1 MGVVPL
7 IINSADPQPAFGFPA
22 SHLWAL
28 LVKRCQSPRGGVPQ
42 ETWHRGHWRGS
53 QDGHLATLPPPSRE
67 STGKEVTVLSGVINP
82 DSQEIIRLQPH
93 SGGQGEYVWNM
104 FPWGPLRTP
113 VGCDKIQQ
121 KTTSAQCRQICCP
134 PRPFRKKKVQVTL
147 PGFSQ
152 VVQW

>member
-1 MGVVPL
+1 MVPL
-7 IINSADPQPAFGFPA
+7 IVNSADPQPAFGFPP

-53 QDGHLATLPPPSRE
+53 QDGHLATLPPPSSE
-67 STGKEVTVLSGVINP
+67 STGKEVTVLSGVIAP
-82 DSQEIIRLQPH
+82 DSQEVIRLQH
-93 SGGQGEYVWNM
+93 IVEVRGNMSGMQG

-121 KTTSAQCRQICCP
+121 KTTSAQCKQICYL
-134 PRPFRKKKVQVTL
+134 PRLFRKKKFQVTL
-147 PGFSQ
+147 LGFSQ